1 MTKKYCIFLSALFC
15 AFLGVFLVANAV
27 SPDRTFSQMENR
39 NLEQLPVPS
48 VKTLLNGQ
56 FMKDFE
62 TYTTDQFVGRD
73 GWIALKSTTERVLGK
88 KENNNVYFAA
98 GDTLISRFDEP
109 DGEKV
114 TNNLNYVNNFV
125 ENVDIPVTFSLIPTQ
140 ACIWADRLPAGAP
153 NASQTAILEQA
164 KAAVPGAS
172 WADLYTP
179 LWEHKGEDIFYR
191 TDHHWTSLG
200 AYYGYTGLATAL
212 GYTPVPL
219 NDYTE
224 TVRSTEF
231 YGTVFS
237 SSGVRWVRPDTIST
251 YVPDDGITVAS
262 HTYDNKGNPV
272 EEPRQLYDTSFLSV
286 KDKYSM
292 FLGGNQPL
300 GVVKNANNPDGPR
313 LLIIRDS
320 YADSL
325 VPFLTPSLRST
336 CWICATTSSPSPTIS
351 PKTAST
357 RLWCSTAC
365 PTSSPTATCSGLRN
379 KPQKIPRSLRSG
391 GFLISSAD
399 FSRAGSGGSWSGSAC
414 RSPAGLLPYTQWQWP
429 D

>member
-164 KAAVPGAS
+164 KASVP
-172 WADLYTP
+172 
-179 LWEHKGEDIFYR
+179 
-191 TDHHWTSLG
+191 
-200 AYYGYTGLATAL
+200 
-212 GYTPVPL
+212 
-219 NDYTE
+219 
-224 TVRSTEF
+224 
-231 YGTVFS
+231 
-237 SSGVRWVRPDTIST
+237 VRPGPTST
-251 YVPDDGITVAS
+251 PPCG
-262 HTYDNKGNPV
+262 
-272 EEPRQLYDTSFLSV
+272 
-286 KDKYSM
+286 
-292 FLGGNQPL
+292 
-300 GVVKNANNPDGPR
+300 
-313 LLIIRDS
+313 
-320 YADSL
+320 
-325 VPFLTPSLRST
+325 ST
-336 CWICATTSSPSPTIS
+336 RARTSSTAPTTTG
-351 PKTAST
+351 PAWGLTTAIPD
-357 RLWCSTAC
+357 W
-365 PTSSPTATCSGLRN
+365 PPPWAT
-379 KPQKIPRSLRSG
+379 P
-391 GFLISSAD
+391 
-399 FSRAGSGGSWSGSAC
+399 
-414 RSPAGLLPYTQWQWP
+414 PYP
-429 D
+429 